1 MSESTLTGFE
11 PLLEDFTKLRG
22 FGRSNRLVVERHD
35 LLPTAPFECEHAEGT
50 DALVA

>member
-1 MSESTLTGFE
+1 MSESTLTGFGTTIRRFYE
-11 PLLEDFTKLRG
+11 MRG
-22 FGRSNRLVVERHD
+22 FDRSNRLVVERHD